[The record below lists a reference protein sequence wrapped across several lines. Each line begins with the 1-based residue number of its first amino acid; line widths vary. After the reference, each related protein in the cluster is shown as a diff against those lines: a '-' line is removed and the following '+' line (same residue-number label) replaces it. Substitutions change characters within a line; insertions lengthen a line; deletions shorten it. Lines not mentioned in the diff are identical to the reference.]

1 MTQLTLEGHRP
12 GGNTAL
18 PYFATSKVTGK
29 GCCDCF

>member
-1 MTQLTLEGHRP
+1 MTQLIPEGHWS

-18 PYFATSKVTGK
+18 PYFAIRKVTGK